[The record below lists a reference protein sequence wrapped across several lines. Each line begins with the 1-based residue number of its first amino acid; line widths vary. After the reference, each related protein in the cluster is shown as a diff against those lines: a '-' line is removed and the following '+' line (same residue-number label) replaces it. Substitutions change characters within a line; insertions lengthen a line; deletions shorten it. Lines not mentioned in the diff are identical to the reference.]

1 MESRES
7 EQERRERQL
16 DDEPLREEDVTAA
29 DRLDDRVQ
37 EGDGL
42 RNDLDRPVS

>member
-1 MESRES
+1 MESRERPAA
-7 EQERRERQL
+7 EEPPT
-16 DDEPLREEDVTAA
+16 DAPLREEDVTVG

-42 RNDLDRPVS
+42 PAPDEEES